1 MQSKHFK
8 YNIMKNILK
17 TTLVALTVLTFAACG
32 TKKTGEGVDSTTVKV
47 DSTTKTTVDSTKK
60 DTVKVDTTKKD
71 TTKKM

>member
-1 MQSKHFK
+1 
-8 YNIMKNILK
+8 MKNILK

-47 DSTTKTTVDSTKK
+47 DSTSKTSVDSTKK
-60 DTVKVDTTKKD
+60 DTVKVDTVKVKKD